1 MNQCMLPCFSSMNNT
16 NENPTANQFEN
27 WSIIHFDTLVDM
39 YETFQQ
45 DCPDSEQSLDYFI
58 HYMYENAQDVVATWH
73 SPNKY
78 ENN

>member
-1 MNQCMLPCFSSMNNT
+1 MNQRVLPCFRSMSDT
-16 NENPTANQFEN
+16 NENPTANQFQN

-39 YETFQQ
+39 YETFQK

-58 HYMYENAQDVVATWH
+58 GYMYENAQDVVATWH
-73 SPNKY
+73 NPNKY

>member
-1 MNQCMLPCFSSMNNT
+1 MNQRMRPCFSSMNNS
-16 NENPTANQFEN
+16 NENPTANQFQN

-58 HYMYENAQDVVATWH
+58 QYMYENAQDVVATWH
-73 SPNKY
+73 NPNKY

>member
-1 MNQCMLPCFSSMNNT
+1 MNQRVLPCFSSMNNT
-16 NENPTANQFEN
+16 KSNPTANQFEN

-58 HYMYENAQDVVATWH
+58 QYMYENAQDVVATWH
-73 SPNKY
+73 NPNKY

>member
-1 MNQCMLPCFSSMNNT
+1 MNQRVLPCFRSMSDT
-16 NENPTANQFEN
+16 NENPTANQFQN

-58 HYMYENAQDVVATWH
+58 QYMYENAQDVVATWH
-73 SPNKY
+73 NPNKY

>member
-1 MNQCMLPCFSSMNNT
+1 MNQRMLPCFSSMNNT

-45 DCPDSEQSLDYFI
+45 DCPDSEQSLDFFI
-58 HYMYENAQDVVATWH
+58 QYMYENAQDVVATWH
-73 SPNKY
+73 NPTI
-78 ENN
+78 NN

>member
-1 MNQCMLPCFSSMNNT
+1 MNQRMLPCFSSMNNS

-73 SPNKY
+73 NPNKY